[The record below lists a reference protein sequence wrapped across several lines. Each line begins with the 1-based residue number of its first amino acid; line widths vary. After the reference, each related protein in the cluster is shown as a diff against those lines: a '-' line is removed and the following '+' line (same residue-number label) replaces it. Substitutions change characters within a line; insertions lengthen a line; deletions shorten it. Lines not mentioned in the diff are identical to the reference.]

1 VTSVLVIGGAGRSG
15 STLLERL
22 LSTARGVTAV
32 GELRWVWKRGFADN
46 HLCSCGTPFL
56 ACPYWT
62 SITGRALGGSAS
74 VDASAMQAAARS
86 VDRLRYI
93 PYHAWPRLSPP
104 AFRRALREYGD
115 VLGRV
120 FESIAEQSGAQLIV
134 DSSKEPA
141 YAFLLRRVPTLNVF
155 LLHLVRDSRAVAFSW
170 QRIRRRPEITDQA
183 QFMPRYGVAKSSRD
197 WMEKNALFELYGG
210 TGGELARIRYEDMTE
225 RPADT
230 LSHVL
235 GRVQSALGV
244 SLGECGDRDVTQHTI
259 SGNPVRFSAQV
270 PSVRPDDEWH
280 TAMGARQRIEVSLL
294 TAPMLV
300 RYGYPLIST

>member
-1 VTSVLVIGGAGRSG
+1 VLVIGGAGRSG

-32 GELRWVWKRGFADN
+32 GELRWVWKRGFSEN
-46 HLCSCGTPFL
+46 HLCSCGAPFL

-62 SITGRALGGSAS
+62 SITARALGEAGS

-104 AFRRALREYGD
+104 GFRRSLREYGA

-120 FESIAEQSGAQLIV
+120 FEATAERSGAQLIV

-141 YAFLLRRVPTLNVF
+141 YAFMLRRVPALNVF

-170 QRIRRRPEITDQA
+170 QRVRRRPEITDQT

-197 WMEKNALFELYGG
+197 WMEKNALLELYGG

-225 RPADT
+225 RPVDT
-230 LSHVL
+230 VNHLL
-235 GRVQSALGV
+235 GRVESALGV
-244 SLGECGDRDVTQHTI
+244 SLGGCGDRDVTQHTI
-259 SGNPVRFSAQV
+259 SGNPVRFSDSV
-270 PSVRPDDEWH
+270 PTVLSDDEWH
-280 TAMGARQRIEVSLL
+280 TAMDPRQRVEVSLL